1 MKLEL
6 GGDSRTYGIGG
17 DKRFLYLDRRVEV
30 REYSP
35 KSIIFN
41 NFEGLVGCNNPLH
54 QKALELAPVEDSL
67 ELSTAETSAYNSYYL
82 AWYADVTHEIKP
94 VQTGYRWALTYNLI
108 IDYEDSRLS
117 ASVLDSQIQS
127 LVEALSP
134 WETLQYPPDFL
145 VYPLDHQYTLR
156 NLRLPSLKG
165 LDYQRA
171 RCLADSCDRHG
182 EFYLFLAQLDK
193 YNCWPNDEDGESNM
207 TRRTY
212 LHHVCSLEGFE
223 LSPLEVDIDRTSLL
237 DSINYEREP
246 DFRGG
251 GEYMGNQH
259 EDIEE
264 TYSDMVLV
272 IVRADSLH
280 APLFN
285 PSSPQDV
292 NRVMTHLWAGINDN
306 TKTTLQKI
314 LVRLCRIIL
323 DQGFADEAANDVYLG
338 YAAVTAAFLGDWPL
352 FEEARE
358 KTLKAWDYGSWSALG
373 GLIDLQD
380 PPIEI
385 DDIFKSLTKC
395 GTFCGV
401 YKGLT
406 HLYNGFC
413 GSHPSRKD
421 PAKAEYGKQWY
432 SDKLIKTLDM
442 CDTSMGEKDAA
453 TIKEIV
459 LDLKIQYTPEQR
471 KKIDKAVTDFIDRFK
486 EFKEFM
492 NALNIELLLELSN
505 PKNVRKEFLRDLFRV
520 ISEFAIS
527 TFDFELYYAYVKHLY
542 YSNTDVLIRD
552 FYNQTLAHDKDLASN
567 LLRQLSTQAPNCREE
582 YSSLEV
588 QTCFQSLVGAY
599 ITKTV
604 GEEPSKPEDW
614 ARPAEVYKCYS
625 GCKAC
630 SELNPF
636 LKDPKAKEIT
646 IALNADDQNHI
657 KWHFDYLE
665 TGNGDREGEVRYT
678 KTLKG
683 WEKRRRNWVLDGEA
697 AQKKLQELPKD
708 ALKQALGDKY
718 DTLMGLDLVRIGKST
733 AQAPDK
739 AQPPSRPKR
748 KKGKDANNTAPGRT
762 SKRARRGGEKIEG

>member
-1 MKLEL
+1 M
-6 GGDSRTYGIGG
+6 
-17 DKRFLYLDRRVEV
+17 
-30 REYSP
+30 
-35 KSIIFN
+35 
-41 NFEGLVGCNNPLH
+41 
-54 QKALELAPVEDSL
+54 
-67 ELSTAETSAYNSYYL
+67 
-82 AWYADVTHEIKP
+82 VTH
-94 VQTGYRWALTYNLI
+94 R
-108 IDYEDSRLS
+108 RH
-117 ASVLDSQIQS
+117 
-127 LVEALSP
+127 
-134 WETLQYPPDFL
+134 PP
-145 VYPLDHQYTLR
+145 
-156 NLRLPSLKG
+156 
-165 LDYQRA
+165 
-171 RCLADSCDRHG
+171 
-182 EFYLFLAQLDK
+182 
-193 YNCWPNDEDGESNM
+193 
-207 TRRTY
+207 
-212 LHHVCSLEGFE
+212 
-223 LSPLEVDIDRTSLL
+223 LL
-237 DSINYEREP
+237 
-246 DFRGG
+246 
-251 GEYMGNQH
+251 
-259 EDIEE
+259 
-264 TYSDMVLV
+264 
-272 IVRADSLH
+272 
-280 APLFN
+280 
-285 PSSPQDV
+285 
-292 NRVMTHLWAGINDN
+292 
-306 TKTTLQKI
+306 
-314 LVRLCRIIL
+314 
-323 DQGFADEAANDVYLG
+323 
-338 YAAVTAAFLGDWPL
+338 
-352 FEEARE
+352 
-358 KTLKAWDYGSWSALG
+358 
-373 GLIDLQD
+373 
-380 PPIEI
+380 
-385 DDIFKSLTKC
+385 
-395 GTFCGV
+395 
-401 YKGLT
+401 
-406 HLYNGFC
+406 
-413 GSHPSRKD
+413 
-421 PAKAEYGKQWY
+421 
-432 SDKLIKTLDM
+432 
-442 CDTSMGEKDAA
+442 
-453 TIKEIV
+453 
-459 LDLKIQYTPEQR
+459 

-486 EFKEFM
+486 EFKEFV

-567 LLRQLSTQAPNCREE
+567 LLRQLSTQAPNAEKNTVLGVLLPLMKE
-582 YSSLEV
+582 LLPSVDTGSLEV

-636 LKDPKAKEIT
+636 LKDPEAKEIT